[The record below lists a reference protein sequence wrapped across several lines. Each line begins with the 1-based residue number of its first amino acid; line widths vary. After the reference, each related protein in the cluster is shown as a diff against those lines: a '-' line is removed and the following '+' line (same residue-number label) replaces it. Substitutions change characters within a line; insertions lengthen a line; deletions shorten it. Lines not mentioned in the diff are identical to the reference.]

1 MNTDLHDTL
10 RVAFG
15 EVLLRHR
22 RERNLTTDA
31 LAVATDLFIGSELIT
46 GFERGEYEP
55 TLTDFFRIALALRLD
70 PVLLFVDLV
79 TAWRTNPADYGLVKS
94 RPSDLVR
101 LYRLGYSIDPG
112 DFRELP
118 AVYGT
123 EELALHAATGLN
135 VTRVARGQP
144 RVDAL
149 LTYVRLAW
157 SGIPRLRGA
166 DSQRQPDGRLT
177 GLNDRRYSP
186 CTVTVGTAAIR
197 SVVQNNASYHIN
209 RTKQHTVPAQLA

>member
-10 RVAFG
+10 RVAFE

-22 RERNLTTDA
+22 REPNLTTDA

-46 GFERGEYEP
+46 GFERGEYGP

-157 SGIPRLRGA
+157 SGIPRLRAPTPNGN
-166 DSQRQPDGRLT
+166 QMG
-177 GLNDRRYSP
+177 G
-186 CTVTVGTAAIR
+186 
-197 SVVQNNASYHIN
+197 
-209 RTKQHTVPAQLA
+209 

>member
-1 MNTDLHDTL
+1 MNAGSFSRLQA
-10 RVAFG
+10 AFG

-22 RERNLTTDA
+22 LERKLSAQA
-31 LAVATDLFIGSELIT
+31 LADASGLSINSAIIT
-46 GFERGEYEP
+46 GMERGDFGP
-55 TLTDFFRIALALRLD
+55 ALTDFFQLARALRID

-79 TAWRTNPADYGLVKS
+79 RAWRTNPSDRGLVKS
-94 RPSDLVR
+94 RPSDLMR

-118 AVYGT
+118 TVYGT
-123 EELALHAATGLN
+123 QELALHAAAGLN

-157 SGIPRLRGA
+157 SSIPRLQAPTPDSDQAGA
-166 DSQRQPDGRLT
+166 
-177 GLNDRRYSP
+177 
-186 CTVTVGTAAIR
+186 
-197 SVVQNNASYHIN
+197 
-209 RTKQHTVPAQLA
+209 